1 MDGDYVV
8 AHVYFR
14 LTMFLLSSIFV
25 LSRSCC
31 PLPWAA
37 TFKEIDQHV
46 KVHGQLVAE
55 DIDKERFRATCLIGY
70 CGLTWTGKQSR
81 SPISWVFNMLK
92 THENTQSLLT
102 NACATMPA
110 SNGNDRQFFRY
121 VLQRLPAFWAPSSW
135 EGHLFR
141 EFNFFRHVSWWFFR
155 VFPPTDILDHLTPGG
170 FTQEM
175 SQAAKKRRTFG
186 WHVQVS
192 NLHKNPGY
200 FLGDFFIKHLL
211 RIPKKNNQ
219 DSMERNFVAQVKGL
233 SKVSFLYRIHGT
245 IVYLP
250 IHWYH
255 RKSTIRLGR
264 YISSMDPMGCGL
276 KINDSDS
283 VIRW

>member
-55 DIDKERFRATCLIGY
+55 DIDKERFRATCLIDY

-121 VLQRLPAFWAPSSW
+121 VLQRLPVFERHHLEKDISS
-135 EGHLFR
+135 ESLIFSDMFLDGF
-141 EFNFFRHVSWWFFR
+141 SGGSP
-155 VFPPTDILDHLTPGG
+155 PPTFWTTWPPVVLPRRWAKQPRSVGLLDDTYKWAI
-170 FTQEM
+170 FT
-175 SQAAKKRRTFG
+175 KT
-186 WHVQVS
+186 
-192 NLHKNPGY
+192 L
-200 FLGDFFIKHLL
+200 
-211 RIPKKNNQ
+211 
-219 DSMERNFVAQVKGL
+219 
-233 SKVSFLYRIHGT
+233 
-245 IVYLP
+245 
-250 IHWYH
+250 
-255 RKSTIRLGR
+255 
-264 YISSMDPMGCGL
+264 
-276 KINDSDS
+276 
-283 VIRW
+283 VIFWGIFS

>member
-121 VLQRLPAFWAPSSW
+121 VLQRLPVFERHHLEKDISSESLIFSDMFLDGFLGGHRHFGPLDPRWFYPGDEPSSQEASDFW
-135 EGHLFR
+135 MTRTSEQSSQKPWLF
-141 EFNFFRHVSWWFFR
+141 FGWFF
-155 VFPPTDILDHLTPGG
+155 HKA
-170 FTQEM
+170 FT
-175 SQAAKKRRTFG
+175 K
-186 WHVQVS
+186 
-192 NLHKNPGY
+192 
-200 FLGDFFIKHLL
+200 D
-211 RIPKKNNQ
+211 PKKKQPGFNGKEFRG
-219 DSMERNFVAQVKGL
+219 SSEG
-233 SKVSFLYRIHGT
+233 
-245 IVYLP
+245 IV
-250 IHWYH
+250 
-255 RKSTIRLGR
+255 
-264 YISSMDPMGCGL
+264 
-276 KINDSDS
+276 
-283 VIRW
+283 